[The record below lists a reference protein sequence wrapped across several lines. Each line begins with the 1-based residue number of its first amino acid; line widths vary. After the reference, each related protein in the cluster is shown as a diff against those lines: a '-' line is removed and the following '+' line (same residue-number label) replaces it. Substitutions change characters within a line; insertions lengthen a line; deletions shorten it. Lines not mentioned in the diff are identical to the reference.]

1 MKYRIKIIKKLMY
14 FGSVERN
21 LVTHS
26 RLYHKN
32 TVKKLIIVSFI
43 ECLPCISC
51 ILSFLHVLIHSAFT
65 VFTTMSCSR
74 CYFPQFI
81 GKETEAQSG

>member
-43 ECLPCISC
+43 ECLPYISC
-51 ILSFLHVLIHSAFT
+51 VLSFLHVLIHSA
-65 VFTTMSCSR
+65 FTTMSCSR